1 MRIKA
6 KDGYNV
12 IINDLNL
19 ALEHGNGFYEVSE
32 EDFHNSNDAK
42 TLIDYIEI
50 DNSKSENKKEIKQ
63 TNVKKV
69 NEAYIL
75 DNDENEKQTN
85 AVVIDPNNE
94 ANLKQ
99 LKSVQNIKKETTEK
113 KSLKNKNQE
122 KENIKNEER
131 IKNEGNTKNE
141 ENIKNEESTKNEDQ
155 NDEVVKQENLH
166 PENNNELL
174 QVEQVKI
181 DTDNNSIDKS
191 NIDEENKSTKKS
203 KKK

>member
-85 AVVIDPNNE
+85 AVVMDPNNE

-99 LKSVQNIKKETTEK
+99 LKSVQNIKKEATEK

-122 KENIKNEER
+122 KENIKNEES
-131 IKNEGNTKNE
+131 I
-141 ENIKNEESTKNEDQ
+141 KNEDQ
-155 NDEVVKQENLH
+155 NDEVVKQENSH

-191 NIDEENKSTKKS
+191 NIDEESKSTKKS

>member
-32 EDFHNSNDAK
+32 ENFRNSNDAK
-42 TLIDYIEI
+42 ILADYIEI
-50 DNSKSENKKEIKQ
+50 DNSKNENKKEIKQ

-99 LKSVQNIKKETTEK
+99 LKSVQNIKKEATEK

-122 KENIKNEER
+122 KEA
-131 IKNEGNTKNE
+131 T
-141 ENIKNEESTKNEDQ
+141 KNEESTKNEEIIKNEEITKNENQ
-155 NDEVVKQENLH
+155 NDETVKQENLH

-181 DTDNNSIDKS
+181 DTDNSSIDKP
-191 NIDEENKSTKKS
+191 NVDEESKSTKKS
-203 KKK
+203 KKNK